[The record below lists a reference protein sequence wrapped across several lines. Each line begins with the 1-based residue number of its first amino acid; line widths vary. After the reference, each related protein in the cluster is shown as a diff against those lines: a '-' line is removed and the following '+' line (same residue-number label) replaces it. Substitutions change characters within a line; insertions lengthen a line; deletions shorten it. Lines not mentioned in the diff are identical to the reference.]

1 MSFRWKLFVSYLLL
15 CLVLVVG
22 LFLAVDHLLVKRL
35 TEESRE
41 SLLNQARLAA
51 MMAEQQSTA
60 KPQELVKKLGAGIRA
75 RVTLIAADGRVLGD
89 SGVQDDRIAF
99 VDNHAGRSEVREAMV
114 TGSGTSLRYSTTL
127 RTTMLY
133 VAVRCP
139 VQGIPGVVRLALPL
153 ERLDAAKRAL
163 HVLLGGTVLLLLV
176 AAALLSVVFSNITSR
191 PLREIADA
199 AARIG
204 IGEKGVRISLS
215 GRSGEIGYL
224 AQVLN
229 DMAGRIESQMH
240 RISSEQQRLS
250 AILRGM
256 GEGVM
261 VTDRLGSVML
271 VNPAFMRLF
280 GITGEVTGRP
290 LVDICRHPDLLQAF
304 ETQRESGDEMTCEI
318 AIPATSLVL
327 LAHWVPLL
335 DDSGTRQ
342 GTVAVFHDISELK
355 RLETMRR
362 DFVANVSHELRTPVA
377 VIKGY
382 AETLL
387 DGALEGPPDS
397 SRRFV
402 EIIGHHAGRLTSLI
416 NDILTLSRLEGR
428 DADLHLLPLDIV
440 PVVEKVRMLLEDHAG
455 GKGLSLKV
463 SASGHIPRVLGDQGQ
478 LEQVLLNLL
487 DNAVKYTPQGGS
499 VTVTVRPEGARVAV
513 VVADTGSGIPGKDLS
528 RIFER
533 FYRVDE
539 ARSREQGGTGL
550 GLAIVKHIVQLHGG
564 EIKVESEPGKG
575 SVFTVC
581 LPAAEPGIPA

>member
-1 MSFRWKLFVSYLLL
+1 MSFRWKLFFSYLSL
-15 CLVLVVG
+15 CLLLVLG
-22 LFLAVDHLLVKRL
+22 LFAAVDHLLLKRL

-51 MMAEQQSTA
+51 MLAEQQSESS
-60 KPQELVKKLGAGIRA
+60 PQVLAQKLGAEIKS

-89 SGVQDDRIAF
+89 SGVSDEQLQT
-99 VDNHAGRSEVREAMV
+99 VDNHAGRSEVQDARS
-114 TGSGTSLRYSTTL
+114 GGIGTSLRYSSTL

-133 VAVRCP
+133 AAVRCP
-139 VQGIPGVVRLALPL
+139 LQGGFGVLRLALPL
-153 ERLDAAKRAL
+153 ERLDAAKQTL
-163 HVLLGGTVLLLLV
+163 HTVLGGTLLLLIFASLV
-176 AAALLSVVFSNITSR
+176 LSMIFSNVTSR

-204 IGEKGVRISLS
+204 VGEKGVRISLS
-215 GRSGEIGYL
+215 GRTGEIGYL

-229 DMAGRIESQMH
+229 DMAGRIEQQMH

-261 VTDRLGSVML
+261 VTDRMGNILL
-271 VNPAFMRLF
+271 VNPAFLRMF
-280 GITGEVTGRP
+280 GIRGEVVGSP
-290 LVDICRHPDLLQAF
+290 LVEVCRHPDLLQAF
-304 ETQRESGDEMTCEI
+304 EIQRESGEEMSCEI
-318 AIPATSLVL
+318 TIPATSLVL

-335 DDSGTRQ
+335 EEDNPGQ

-355 RLETMRR
+355 RLESVRR

-387 DGALEGPPDS
+387 DGALDDS
-397 SRRFV
+397 AEQSRRFV
-402 EIIGHHAGRLTSLI
+402 EIIGHHAERLSNLI
-416 NDILTLSRLEGR
+416 SDILTLSRLEGR
-428 DADLHLLPLDIV
+428 DAGVKLLPLDIG
-440 PVVEKVRMLLEDHAG
+440 VVVGKVRMLMEDHAR
-455 GKGLSLKV
+455 GKGISLQV
-463 SASGHIPRVLGDQGQ
+463 FSAENLPFVAGDQGQ

-487 DNAVKYTPQGGS
+487 DNAVKYTPDGGRI
-499 VTVTVRPEGARVAV
+499 TITVRPETGRIAIA
-513 VVADTGSGIPGKDLS
+513 VADTGSGIPRKDLS

-539 ARSREQGGTGL
+539 GRSREQGGTGL
-550 GLAIVKHIVQLHGG
+550 GLAIVKHIVQLHDG
-564 EIKVESEPGKG
+564 EIKVDSEPGEG
-575 SVFTVC
+575 SVFT
-581 LPAAEPGIPA
+581 LYLKTA